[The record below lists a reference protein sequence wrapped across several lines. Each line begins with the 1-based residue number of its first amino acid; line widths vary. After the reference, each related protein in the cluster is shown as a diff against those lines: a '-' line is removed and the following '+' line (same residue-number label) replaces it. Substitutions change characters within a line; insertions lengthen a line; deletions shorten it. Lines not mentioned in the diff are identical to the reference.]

1 MIFHGVTAIPVSA
14 FYEGKGP
21 DHFVRF
27 AFCKKEA
34 MIEAALERLGRYY
47 K

>member
-1 MIFHGVTAIPVSA
+1 MKAGVTAIPVSA

-27 AFCKKEA
+27 AFCKKES